1 MTAKECC
8 DMTDELCNCPE
19 DEREVKDTHGLAGE
33 EPKYVWMSGERVPW
47 QDANVHASTLG
58 WSAISM
64 VFEGIRGYWNAES
77 EQLNIF
83 RLEDHMK
90 RLLRSMKV
98 MRMTSPWSVAE
109 LTAAVI
115 DLVQANEFRD
125 DVYIQPLA
133 YFGGSTTPGY
143 LAVEEQPGDITIF
156 NRQVGSV
163 LGAGRTV
170 TCGVSSWTRI
180 SDNVMPPRVKAIA
193 NYQNSRYVAD
203 ESSRHGYDF
212 GVILN
217 QQGKVAEISYAC
229 LYIIRDGVAITPPV
243 SAGILESITRDVVRQ
258 LLQDELDI
266 PVVERDVDR
275 TELYIADEMFICG
288 TGAEVQAVHSVD
300 RYTIGNGGIGPIVA
314 DLEQLFNDIVR
325 GKDNRYP
332 EWRTGVF

>member
-1 MTAKECC
+1 MS
-8 DMTDELCNCPE
+8 TD
-19 DEREVKDTHGLAGE
+19 EVKDTLGAIGSD
-33 EPKYVWMSGERVPW
+33 PSYVWMSGELVAW
-47 QDANVHASTLG
+47 DDAVVHASTLG

-64 VFEGIRGYWNAES
+64 VFEGIRGYWNSEE

-83 RLEDHMK
+83 HLDLHLE

-109 LTAAVI
+109 LKRDIV

-143 LAVEEQPGDITIF
+143 LPVSERPGDITIF
-156 NRQVGSV
+156 NRQIGSV
-163 LGAGRTV
+163 LGSGQITS
-170 TCGVSSWTRI
+170 CGVSSWTRI

-212 GVILN
+212 GIILN
-217 QQGKVAEISYAC
+217 PQGKVSEISYAC
-229 LYIIRDGVAITPPV
+229 LYIVRDGVAITPPV

-258 LLQDELDI
+258 LFQDELGVQ
-266 PVVERDVDR
+266 VVERDIDR
-275 TELYIADEMFICG
+275 TELYIADEVFICG
-288 TGAEVQAVHSVD
+288 TGAELQAVGSID
-300 RYTIGNGGIGPIVA
+300 GYQIGNGGMGPLVSQ
-314 DLEQLFNDIVR
+314 LEQLFHDIVR
-325 GKDNRYP
+325 GKDSRYT
-332 EWRTGVF
+332 EWRSGVY